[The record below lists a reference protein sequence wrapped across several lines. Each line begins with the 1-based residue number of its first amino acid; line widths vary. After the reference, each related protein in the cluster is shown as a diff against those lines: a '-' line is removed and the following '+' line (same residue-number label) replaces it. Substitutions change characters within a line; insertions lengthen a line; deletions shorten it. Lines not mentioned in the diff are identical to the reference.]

1 MPEKFE
7 IIGQIVRIYI
17 ICDGGGVKMLLVP
30 EQLKII
36 LNKFILNT
44 RNYTSAIFFVFH
56 IQGVVPPPTPSL

>member
-17 ICDGGGVKMLLVP
+17 ICAGGGVKMLLLP
-30 EQLKII
+30 KQLEII

-44 RNYTSAIFFVFH
+44 GNYTSVTFLVFH
-56 IQGVVPPPTPSL
+56 IQGVAPPPTPSA